1 MDMQLVPAYR
11 SLPSEIYTLSCAMGL
26 LIRYEIPTGNKVE
39 GAVNITKDPNVE
51 RDMMVNENVLD
62 EAKCCIDCER

>member
-1 MDMQLVPAYR
+1 
-11 SLPSEIYTLSCAMGL
+11 MGL

-51 RDMMVNENVLD
+51 RGMMVNENVLD